1 MEMNGNLFS
10 RYHNTDTLIRSF
22 LFLIFPAL
30 ILKSL
35 MAEPYQYFCFNV
47 SIWHFLSS
55 QILRKKQICWE
66 RFKGIRAPSGT
77 TIQAA
82 TLIFFQLECS
92 AKKILVPTPPPSF
105 PRRNHRFWAGFW
117 KKTTCFKKQE
127 RTNESLCPPKK
138 WKYRTNF
145 RGSQILSTFWTISLI
160 HKAWMDGLVD
170 VRWSSCGVCLVE
182 KDDNYCNC
190 NQGKEGN

>member
-55 QILRKKQICWE
+55 QILRKKQIRWE

-92 AKKILVPTPPPSF
+92 AKKILVPTPPSF

-145 RGSQILSTFWTISLI
+145 RGSQILSTF
-160 HKAWMDGLVD
+160 
-170 VRWSSCGVCLVE
+170 
-182 KDDNYCNC
+182 
-190 NQGKEGN
+190 

>member
-55 QILRKKQICWE
+55 QILRKKQIRWE

-92 AKKILVPTPPPSF
+92 AKKYLFPPPPASQEGITGF
-105 PRRNHRFWAGFW
+105 GRDFERKQLASKNKKEQTNLFAPQKNENIERIFEEVRFYRPF
-117 KKTTCFKKQE
+117 
-127 RTNESLCPPKK
+127 RLSL
-138 WKYRTNF
+138 W
-145 RGSQILSTFWTISLI
+145 STRHGWMGWWT
-160 HKAWMDGLVD
+160 
-170 VRWSSCGVCLVE
+170 
-182 KDDNYCNC
+182 
-190 NQGKEGN
+190 

>member
-30 ILKSL
+30 IPKSL

-55 QILRKKQICWE
+55 QILRKKQIRWE

-92 AKKILVPTPPPSF
+92 AKKYLFPPP
-105 PRRNHRFWAGFW
+105 PQLP
-117 KKTTCFKKQE
+117 KK
-127 RTNESLCPPKK
+127 ESRVLGGILKENNLLQKTRKNKRISLPPKK
-138 WKYRTNF
+138 MK
-145 RGSQILSTFWTISLI
+145 ISNEFSRKSDSIDLLDYLFDPQG
-160 HKAWMDGLVD
+160 MDGWAGGRKMVILWCVLGWK
-170 VRWSSCGVCLVE
+170 RWQLL
-182 KDDNYCNC
+182 
-190 NQGKEGN
+190 QL